1 MMIQQIFCTGQPDVN
16 SHDLPCGTD
25 LLDCT
30 IPETNTGSLLWFVQ
44 T

>member
-1 MMIQQIFCTGQPDVN
+1 MMIQQFFCTGQPDVN
-16 SHDLPCGTD
+16 SHNLPCGTD
-25 LLDCT
+25 LLGT